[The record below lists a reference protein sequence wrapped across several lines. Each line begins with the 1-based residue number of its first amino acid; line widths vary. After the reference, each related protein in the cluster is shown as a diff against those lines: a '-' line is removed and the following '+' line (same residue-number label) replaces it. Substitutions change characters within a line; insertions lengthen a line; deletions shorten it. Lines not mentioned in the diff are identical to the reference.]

1 MNDKTLKMI
10 ETISNVFN
18 SISIFITGLAMLFFL
33 LGQNTIE
40 MFLCAGFLYLW
51 SCGLKLIANK
61 KKDRRLTYLGIFLIV
76 FSTILAAFC
85 IINMIK
91 WSSWKILQH

>member
-33 LGQNTIE
+33 L
-40 MFLCAGFLYLW
+40 
-51 SCGLKLIANK
+51 
-61 KKDRRLTYLGIFLIV
+61 
-76 FSTILAAFC
+76 C